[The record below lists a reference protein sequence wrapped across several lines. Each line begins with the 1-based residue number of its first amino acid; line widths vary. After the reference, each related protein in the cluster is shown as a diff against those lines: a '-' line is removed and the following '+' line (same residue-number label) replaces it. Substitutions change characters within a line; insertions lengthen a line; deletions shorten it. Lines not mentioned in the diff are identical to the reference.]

1 MALYHACANAL
12 RAIVFY
18 VPGGYTRKFRS
29 SEKFGCERAD
39 YILRPYKIFL
49 SVENG
54 GTRVAYIINR
64 GGGRERGKLD
74 KYSSL
79 SSTCTYE
86 DKKIDL
92 IRAKIESVARRKH
105 VCFDYVVEVRGKS
118 GIIIPQEK

>member
-29 SEKFGCERAD
+29 REKFGCERAD

-64 GGGRERGKLD
+64 GEGEREESWTNIRLCRARA
-74 KYSSL
+74 L
-79 SSTCTYE
+79 MRI
-86 DKKIDL
+86 KK
-92 IRAKIESVARRKH
+92 
-105 VCFDYVVEVRGKS
+105 
-118 GIIIPQEK
+118 